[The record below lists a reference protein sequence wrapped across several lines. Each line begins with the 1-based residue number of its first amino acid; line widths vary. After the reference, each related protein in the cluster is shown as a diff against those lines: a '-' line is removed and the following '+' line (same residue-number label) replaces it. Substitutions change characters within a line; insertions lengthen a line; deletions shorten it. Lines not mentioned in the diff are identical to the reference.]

1 VKDNTNQQPDQD
13 PSTKVQSNLVRKV
26 IKVLMILGL
35 SPILL
40 VFVSLEVLFL
50 WNSSVGWAPARMA
63 FSVLFVLALLS
74 ALFFIRPWKRSGVLS
89 LCLITCVFAWYWFLP
104 PSNTRQWKTEVA
116 NTASSTLQGDLLTIQ
131 NVRNFTYRS
140 VEDFD
145 DNWETRTYDLSKLDS
160 LDIYFSYW
168 GPLDIAHTML
178 SFGFEDGEQLCL
190 SVEVRKE
197 LDEVYSPIASFVKK
211 FELIYILADE
221 RDLIALRSNYRK
233 EDVFLYPSPLSP
245 EKIQSLL
252 LDILDRVNSLAT
264 TPEYYGTIKDN
275 CTTALVKHLNKVRD
289 EPITFSIDLL
299 LNGHIPEMAWREGN
313 IGDPNTPFE
322 QVKDEHRISDRAID
336 YGTGPDFS
344 RVIRNE
350 IESKENETIAP

>member
-1 VKDNTNQQPDQD
+1 MSTNN
-13 PSTKVQSNLVRKV
+13 PSTNDQSSLLRKV
-26 IKVLMILGL
+26 FKLLLIVML
-35 SPILL
+35 SPIVL

-50 WNSSVGWAPARMA
+50 WNSSVGWAPARMGFA
-63 FSVLFVLALLS
+63 ALFVVVLLA
-74 ALFFIRPWKRSGVLS
+74 ALFFIRPWKRSGALS

-104 PSNTRQWKTEVA
+104 PSNTRQWKAEVGQ
-116 NTASSTLQGDLLTIQ
+116 TAYSTIQDDQLTIN

-145 DNWETRTYDLSKLDS
+145 AKWETRTYNLTKLNS

-197 LDEVYSPIASFVKK
+197 LDEVYSPIASVVKK
-211 FELIYILADE
+211 FEIIYILADE
-221 RDLIALRSNYRK
+221 RDLVGLRSNYRM
-233 EDVFLYPSPLSP
+233 EDVYLYPSPLTP
-245 EKIQSLL
+245 EKIQTLL
-252 LDILDRVNSLAT
+252 LDVLDRANSLAT

-289 EPITFSIDLL
+289 EPIKFSIDLL

-322 QVKDEHRISDRAID
+322 QVKNEHRISERAIN

-344 RVIRNE
+344 RVIRSE
-350 IESKENETIAP
+350 INSEKIETIVP